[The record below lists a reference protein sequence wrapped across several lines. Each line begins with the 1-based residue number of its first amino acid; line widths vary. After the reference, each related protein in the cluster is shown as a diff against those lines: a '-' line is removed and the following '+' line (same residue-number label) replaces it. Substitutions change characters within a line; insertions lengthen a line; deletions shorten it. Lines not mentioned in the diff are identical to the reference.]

1 MDHVKVI
8 GDLEEALYDIKK
20 LKEERP
26 PFAEREE
33 ILGLKFKKGQ
43 KVKDKKTG
51 KTGEVLYAARIQV
64 TFQSAG
70 GRRS

>member
-33 ILGLKFKKGQ
+33 ILGLNFSFFN
-43 KVKDKKTG
+43 
-51 KTGEVLYAARIQV
+51 LN
-64 TFQSAG
+64 
-70 GRRS
+70 